1 MLKRLRWRFI
11 ASSMIAFFTVVA
23 VIVVLLNVGNYHM
36 ITKRAD
42 QTISYI
48 EDFEKGFRGDGKFN
62 PPPGQRFM
70 MMPNVEDNYMT
81 RFFVVRFSESGAAS
95 SFYMDYVA
103 AIDEVNAMEYGLK
116 ALDSK
121 SDKGYLKEYRYNKVT
136 VGDSTVIVF
145 LNVGKELQ
153 QMRLL
158 WLLSALIPFVIL
170 LPVFILVVIFSKKA
184 ISPIANN
191 IKQQKQFITD
201 ASHEL
206 KTPLTSIY
214 TSMDVIMAEHGEDE
228 WTDNIKSQTE
238 RMSKLVNELVTLSRL
253 DEDIPVPNK
262 EKFSL
267 SQAAWEIT
275 EVYTPEARAK
285 DKHFDIDIEDD
296 VNLYG
301 DKAAVHKMLSV
312 LLDNALRYSTPEGDI
327 KFTLKKKHSKSEIVV
342 YNTCDYEKPPEVD
355 KLFDRFY
362 RPDDSR
368 STLTGGTGVGLAI
381 AKAVTEAHGGK
392 IKAVCPD
399 GKSMTIKV
407 NI

>member
-1 MLKRLRWRFI
+1 
-11 ASSMIAFFTVVA
+11 MISFFTVVA
-23 VIVVLLNVGNYHM
+23 VIVILLNVVNYHAV
-36 ITKRAD
+36 TKKAD
-42 QTISYI
+42 QTLSYI
-48 EDFEKGFRGDGKFN
+48 EDFEKGFRTEGRFM
-62 PPPGQRFM
+62 PPPGERFM
-70 MMPNVEDNYMT
+70 KMPNVEDNYMT
-81 RFFVVRFSESGAAS
+81 RFFVVRFNEEGEAS

-103 AIDEVNAMEYGLK
+103 AVDEVNAVEYGIK
-116 ALDSK
+116 ALNGKGDRGYI
-121 SDKGYLKEYRYNKVT
+121 KGYRYKKLSL
-136 VGDSTVIVF
+136 GDSTVIVF
-145 LNVGKELQ
+145 LNVEKELQ
-153 QMRLL
+153 SMRLL
-158 WLLSALIPFVIL
+158 WVLSALIPFVIL

-184 ISPIANN
+184 ISPIAEN
-191 IKQQKQFITD
+191 IKRQKQFITD

-214 TSMDVIMAEHGEDE
+214 TSVDVITAEHGDDE
-228 WTDNIKSQTE
+228 WTDNIKKQTE
-238 RMSKLVNELVTLSRL
+238 RMSKLVSELVTLSRL

-285 DKHFDIDIEDD
+285 GKHLEIDIEED
-296 VNLYG
+296 VNLFG
-301 DKAAVHKMLSV
+301 DKSAVQQMLSV

-392 IKAVCPD
+392 IRAICPD

>member
-1 MLKRLRWRFI
+1 MLRRLRWRFI

-191 IKQQKQFITD
+191 IKQQKQFIPD

-214 TSMDVIMAEHGEDE
+214 TSVDVITAEHGEDE